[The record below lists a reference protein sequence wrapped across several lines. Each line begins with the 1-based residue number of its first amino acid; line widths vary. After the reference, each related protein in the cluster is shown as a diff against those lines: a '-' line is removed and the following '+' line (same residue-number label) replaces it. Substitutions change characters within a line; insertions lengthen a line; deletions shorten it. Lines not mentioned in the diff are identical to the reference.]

1 MPQLTTAGRL
11 LLDVQEE
18 SPALCDAVIR
28 AAGIASDRAEAA
40 MHEGARLSLSEQ
52 LRLSEAA
59 ALMAPRHARTA
70 VRLRGQVIAAR
81 SFENGDLVERQP
93 GPGSEKWE
101 RSSHMRR

>member
-1 MPQLTTAGRL
+1 VPQLTTAGRL
-11 LLDVQEE
+11 LQDLHDD
-18 SPALCDAVIR
+18 SPALCDAVVR
-28 AAGIASDRAEAA
+28 ASGISSERAEAA
-40 MHEGARLSLSEQ
+40 MFEGARLSLSEQ

-93 GPGSEKWE
+93 GVGSEKWE
-101 RSSHMRR
+101 RSSNLRR

>member
-11 LLDVQEE
+11 LLDLYDE
-18 SPALCDAVIR
+18 SAAICDAVVR
-28 AAGIASDRAEAA
+28 ASGISTERAEAA
-40 MHEGARLSLSEQ
+40 MHEGARLTLSEQ

-59 ALMAPRHARTA
+59 ALLAPKHARTA

-101 RSSHMRR
+101 RSTNLRR